1 MRLRLFIGLM
11 LLWLPGKVLA
21 FGSIGHQQVCSL
33 AYQLVKPDTRQ
44 QIDLL
49 LALGPEQT
57 LAQGCVWP
65 DEARREQAYQFTT
78 PFHYLNVPRQQT
90 QVKPADCAANGCLLS
105 ALQHYAALLKQGGQ
119 NRQRAEALLF
129 YSHFVA
135 DLHQPLHV
143 SYADDLGGNKTAVYY
158 FGKPSNLHG
167 IWDTAMLKSL
177 GYADNQQLAA
187 TKLATLRPIIV
198 RQWQSGQPLNW
209 AQQSLAQTRRVYQSY
224 KPGMLFSQ
232 PELDRD
238 GPLIETRL
246 LQAAVRLAW
255 QLDQLLQPA
264 TGN

>member
-1 MRLRLFIGLM
+1 MRLAFFLGLM
-11 LLWLPGKVLA
+11 LWWLPGKVLA

-49 LALGPEQT
+49 LAVGPEKQF
-57 LAQGCVWP
+57 AEGCVWP
-65 DEARREQAYQFTT
+65 DEARREPAYQFTT
-78 PFHYLNVPRQQT
+78 PFHYLNVPRQQS
-90 QVKPADCAANGCLLS
+90 QVKATDCAARGCLLS
-105 ALQHYAALLKQGGQ
+105 ALKHYAALLKQPGQ

-129 YSHFVA
+129 YSHFIA

-187 TKLATLRPIIV
+187 GKLAALPPATIL
-198 RQWQSGQPLNW
+198 QWQTGQPLVW
-209 AQQSLAQTRRVYQSY
+209 AQQSLTQTRKVYQRY

-264 TGN
+264 AGN

>member
-1 MRLRLFIGLM
+1 MRLSFFIGLM

-44 QIDLL
+44 QIDQLL
-49 LALGPEQT
+49 VLGPEQT
-57 LAQGCVWP
+57 FAQGCVWP
-65 DEARREQAYQFTT
+65 DEARREPAYQFTT
-78 PFHYLNVPRQQT
+78 PFHYLNVARQQS
-90 QVKPADCAANGCLLS
+90 QVKPTDCAANGCLFS
-105 ALQHYAALLKQGGQ
+105 ALKHYAALLKQPGQ

-129 YSHFVA
+129 YSHFIA

-187 TKLATLRPIIV
+187 GKLAALPPATV
-198 RQWQSGQPLNW
+198 RQWQSGQLLNW
-209 AQQSLAQTRRVYQSY
+209 AQQSLTQTRRVYQGY

>member
-1 MRLRLFIGLM
+1 MRLRFFIGLM

-33 AYQLVKPDTRQ
+33 AYQLVKADTRH

-49 LALGPEQT
+49 LALGPEPT
-57 LAQGCVWP
+57 FARGCVWP
-65 DEARREQAYQFTT
+65 DEARREPAYQFTT
-78 PFHYLNVPRQQT
+78 PFHYLNVPRHQS
-90 QVKPADCAANGCLLS
+90 QVKSTDCAAKGCLLS
-105 ALQHYAALLKQGGQ
+105 ALQHYAALLKQPGQ

-129 YSHFVA
+129 YSHFIA

-143 SYADDLGGNKTAVYY
+143 SYADDLGGNKTAVYF

-167 IWDTAMLKSL
+167 IWDTAMLQSL
-177 GYADNQQLAA
+177 GYADNEQLAA
-187 TKLATLRPIIV
+187 SKLSVLKPVTV
-198 RQWQSGQPLNW
+198 RQWQSGQVLNW
-209 AQQSLAQTRRVYQSY
+209 AQQSLMQTRRVYQHY

-264 TGN
+264 AGN

>member
-1 MRLRLFIGLM
+1 MRLAFFLGLM
-11 LLWLPGKVLA
+11 LLCLSGKVLA

-33 AYQLVKPDTRQ
+33 AYQLVKPHTRQ

-49 LALGPEQT
+49 LAVGPEQQF
-57 LAQGCVWP
+57 ADGCVWP
-65 DEARREQAYQFTT
+65 DEARREPAYQFTT
-78 PFHYLNVPRQQT
+78 PFHYLNVPRQQS
-90 QVKPADCAANGCLLS
+90 QVKPTDCAAKGCLLS
-105 ALQHYAALLKQGGQ
+105 ALQHYAALLKQNG
-119 NRQRAEALLF
+119 NTRQRAEALLF
-129 YSHFVA
+129 YSHFIA

-167 IWDTAMLKSL
+167 IWDSAMLKSL
-177 GYADNQQLAA
+177 GYADNDQLAA
-187 TKLATLRPIIV
+187 GKMAALGPATV
-198 RQWQSGQPLNW
+198 RQWQSGQPLVW
-209 AQQSLAQTRRVYQSY
+209 AQQSLTQTRKVYQGY

-264 TGN
+264 PGN

>member
-1 MRLRLFIGLM
+1 MRRRFFFGLM
-11 LLWLPGKVLA
+11 LLWLPAQALA

-49 LALGPEQT
+49 LKFGPAQT
-57 LAQGCVWP
+57 FAQGCIWP
-65 DEARREQAYQFTT
+65 DDARREPAYVFTA
-78 PFHYLNVPRQQT
+78 PFHYQNVPRSQLQINAT
-90 QVKPADCAANGCLLS
+90 DCAAKGCLLS

-119 NRQRAEALLF
+119 SRQRAEALLF
-129 YSHFVA
+129 YSHFIA

-143 SYADDLGGNKTAVYY
+143 SYADDQGGNKTAVYY
-158 FGKPSNLHG
+158 FGQPSNLHG

-177 GYADNQQLAA
+177 GYADNEQLAA
-187 TKLATLRPIIV
+187 SKLAALQPVTV
-198 RQWQSGQPLNW
+198 RQWQSGQVLNW
-209 AQQSLAQTRRVYQSY
+209 AQQSLTHTRRVYQHY

-238 GPLIETRL
+238 GPVIEQRL

-255 QLDQLLQPA
+255 QLDQLLHSG

>member
-1 MRLRLFIGLM
+1 MRLAFFLGLM
-11 LLWLPGKVLA
+11 LWWLPGKVLA

-49 LALGPEQT
+49 LAVGPEKQF
-57 LAQGCVWP
+57 AGGCVWP
-65 DEARREQAYQFTT
+65 DEARREPAYQFTT
-78 PFHYLNVPRQQT
+78 PFHYLNVPRQQS
-90 QVKPADCAANGCLLS
+90 QVKATDCAARGCLLS
-105 ALQHYAALLKQGGQ
+105 ALQHYAALLKQPGQ

-129 YSHFVA
+129 YSHFIA

-143 SYADDLGGNKTAVYY
+143 SYADDQGGNKTAVYY

-167 IWDTAMLKSL
+167 IWDSAMLKSL
-177 GYADNQQLAA
+177 GYADNDRLAA
-187 TKLATLRPIIV
+187 NKLAALQQATV
-198 RQWQSGQPLNW
+198 RQWQSGQPLVW
-209 AQQSLAQTRRVYQSY
+209 AQQSLTQTHKVYQGY

-232 PELDRD
+232 PELKRD

-264 TGN
+264 AGN